1 MGTEAAALP
10 KSRVERATPPIRLL
24 TPEERTAARPQE
36 GAQEAMQFCL
46 ALTSTRGQALDR
58 RVWREK
64 PS

>member
-24 TPEERTAARPQE
+24 TPEERTAA